1 MQTSKLFSAVS
12 AAVLLAAL
20 VSPKVFAQDSDAQ
33 QKARE
38 ALRQKMSELD
48 ASKAPNSSP
57 KTVTPPPAAE
67 PAKSAPA
74 PAPVTTPPP
83 PPPPATT
90 PEPVVVPKA
99 ATPPPAAAVPAAA
112 PAAQATD
119 AEGSEK
125 ARAALREKMN
135 QLDSQPTT
143 ATAPATAPKSTAKAA
158 PTATHP
164 TKAAQP
170 VPSTVRALETP
181 APAISA
187 SKEARLAELLR
198 KYKADAITPEE
209 YHTQRAAIRAEP

>member
-20 VSPKVFAQDSDAQ
+20 VSPKIFAQDSDAQ

-48 ASKAPNSSP
+48 ASKSGNSAPKS
-57 KTVTPPPAAE
+57 VTPPPVAA
-67 PAKSAPA
+67 PTQSAPA
-74 PAPVTTPPP
+74 PAPVTAPPP
-83 PPPPATT
+83 PPPPAT
-90 PEPVVVPKA
+90 EPVVVPKST
-99 ATPPPAAAVPAAA
+99 TPPPAAPVAVPE
-112 PAAQATD
+112 PAAQPID

-135 QLDSQPTT
+135 QLNSQPTT

-158 PTATHP
+158 PATATAASN
-164 TKAAQP
+164 KAAQAAP
-170 VPSTVRALETP
+170 ATPRALETP

-187 SKEARLAELLR
+187 SKEARLAELLQ

-209 YHTQRAAIRAEP
+209 YHTKRAAIRAEP